1 MHTFEPQNDFKRM
14 PFLGKVFKAL
24 AFCNFKSSINEYLIR
39 QETSWSKQYLNSCFI
54 LFN

>member
-39 QETSWSKQYLNSCFI
+39 QETSWRQTISQFLFYLI
-54 LFN
+54 